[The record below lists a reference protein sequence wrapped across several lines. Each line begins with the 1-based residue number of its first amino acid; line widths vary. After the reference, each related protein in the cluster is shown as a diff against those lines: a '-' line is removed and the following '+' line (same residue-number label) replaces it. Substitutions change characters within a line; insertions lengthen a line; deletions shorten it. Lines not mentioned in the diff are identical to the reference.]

1 MQLLA
6 LNIIH
11 LRALPAAAA
20 AAAAAA
26 ALSSAVALR
35 SSVPWYDC
43 AGFCI
48 DSIVEMHQSC
58 LQLPATMSE
67 AALDVL

>member
-20 AAAAAA
+20 A
-26 ALSSAVALR
+26 LSSTVALR

-43 AGFCI
+43 AGFFI
-48 DSIVEMHQSC
+48 DSIVETHRNC
-58 LQLPATMSE
+58 LQLPATMSK
-67 AALDVL
+67 AALRMSCECF

>member
-6 LNIIH
+6 VNITH
-11 LRALPAAAA
+11 LRALPAAAT
-20 AAAAAA
+20 

-43 AGFCI
+43 AGFFI
-48 DSIVEMHQSC
+48 DSIVETHQSC
-58 LQLPATMSE
+58 VQLPVTMSE
-67 AALDVL
+67 AALDIL

>member
-11 LRALPAAAA
+11 LRALPA

-48 DSIVEMHQSC
+48 DSIVETHQSC

>member
-11 LRALPAAAA
+11 LRALPAAA